1 MSRTSYNLKQAL
13 VVVTQDVLL
22 LAELA
27 LAIYLGSRNPDDLS
41 GIFLRTFI
49 PLATATVFASRMAI
63 RRLADASPP
72 SVPTGA

>member
-13 VVVTQDVLL
+13 VVVAQDVLL

-27 LAIYLGSRNPDDLS
+27 LAIYLGHRDPEQLS

-49 PLATATVFASRMAI
+49 PLAVVTVFASRRVI
-63 RRLADASPP
+63 RRLADVPPP
-72 SVPTGA
+72 SAPTGA